1 MNAYS
6 GNFDLNSVSSL
17 PRWFGRVVS
26 SESWQDNIE
35 ASHFDPKDQKGWGYR
50 YRVRYFG
57 LHSGNTE
64 DLPDE
69 QLPMANVILPVTAGS
84 GLGGSFDTPAI
95 LAGTIVTGIFLDG
108 MAGQEPYIDGILIN
122 SNNDAPK
129 QQPKDEIG
137 GFQLFNDT
145 YKGTT
150 PQLAAYVPD
159 YLIAI
164 KEIKRPS
171 TASTQYKVAQ
181 SIPYTL
187 NELRQRT
194 AAREAVGF
202 GIGNVGQTV
211 TDPQLLQELKKE
223 RYIIENGTLP
233 PN

>member
-1 MNAYS
+1 MSAYS
-6 GNFDLNSVSSL
+6 GNFDLNATSSL

-26 SESWQDNIE
+26 SASWQDNIE
-35 ASHFDPKDQKGWGYR
+35 AEHFSPEQQKGWGYR

-57 LHSGNTE
+57 LHTGSTE

-84 GLGGSFDTPAI
+84 GLGGFIDTPTI
-95 LAGTIVTGIFLDG
+95 SAGTIVTGVFLDG

-129 QQPKDEIG
+129 QQPKDETG
-137 GFQLFNDT
+137 GLQLFNDT

-164 KEIKRPS
+164 KQIKRPS
-171 TASTQYKVAQ
+171 NASTQYKVAQ

-187 NELRQRT
+187 DELRQRT
-194 AAREAVGF
+194 AVRETQGF
-202 GIGNVGQTV
+202 GIGNVGETV
-211 TDPQLLQELKKE
+211 TNPQLLQELEKE
-223 RYIIENGTLP
+223 RYIIENGSLP
-233 PN
+233 PT